1 MDLIIVIP
9 LENPFFM
16 PVSFAFLF
24 QQVKSRMLTC
34 DRFSSLTSCFIAVTL
49 SFRLLCCFKSLL
61 WVSRNAAGFPKD
73 LTHSVFHNVQQ
84 VALWL
89 QFCRLSD
96 DSYLNFSPSFF
107 TYLFIYLGSWCFE
120 PENLIKPGVT

>member
-34 DRFSSLTSCFIAVTL
+34 NRFSSLTSCFIAVTL
-49 SFRLLCCFKSLL
+49 SFHLFCCFRSLL
-61 WVSRNAAGFPKD
+61 WVSRIPKD
-73 LTHSVFHNVQQ
+73 LTHPSAFHNVQQ
-84 VALWL
+84 VALRL

-96 DSYLNFSPSFF
+96 DSYLNFSPPFF